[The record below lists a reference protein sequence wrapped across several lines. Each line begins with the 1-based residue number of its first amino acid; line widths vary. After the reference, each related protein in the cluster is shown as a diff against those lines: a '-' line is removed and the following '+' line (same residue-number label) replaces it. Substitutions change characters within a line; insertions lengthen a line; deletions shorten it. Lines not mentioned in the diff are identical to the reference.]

1 MPRWIARVV
10 WAMRGKRRVRLHIE
24 RRDGS
29 DFTMEGILIG
39 RWSGQ
44 HVLLMPKIVESPEST
59 VTLEGSVEVP
69 SEHVL
74 FCQVLG

>member
-44 HVLLMPKIVESPEST
+44 HILLMPKIIESPEST

-69 SEHVL
+69 SDHVL
-74 FCQVLG
+74 FSQILS